1 MIFAT
6 VGSQESFDRL
16 IRAVDEWAILR
27 GRDDVFAQIGGSTLQ
42 PKHIKFTKFLEPNE
56 FNRVIREASVI
67 VAHAGMGSII
77 SALELGKPLV
87 VMPRLDAG
95 TALDLVERERAT
107 GIVGW
112 PAFTQSDPIV
122 LPICPPPMMPIFSG
136 VVV

>member
-1 MIFAT
+1 VIFAT

-67 VAHAGMGSII
+67 VAHAGMGWNKLQSLFYFGAEYVPTRDLHSRPWRSTLSSLRPVA
-77 SALELGKPLV
+77 SACAE
-87 VMPRLDAG
+87 G
-95 TALDLVERERAT
+95 TSA
-107 GIVGW
+107 
-112 PAFTQSDPIV
+112 
-122 LPICPPPMMPIFSG
+122 
-136 VVV
+136 